1 MKNWEVTRR
10 DRSEHTKR
18 ATVSFLLPVLV
29 RTRMMASNPM
39 LFCTSFLRS
48 LRKCSPSV
56 SICQQK
62 AKTNKQSFSQQMA
75 VLVVTVGAVSVRSR
89 SRHKNQDCTYVQT
102 SHAYCTVPL
111 GLFYIRLA
119 SVPNSLCRYN
129 SLLLGI
135 KLCLCVKL
143 GLLNTIT
150 RIKQLLVMSLH
161 AAFVRACVRLEPN
174 TM

>member
-1 MKNWEVTRR
+1 
-10 DRSEHTKR
+10 
-18 ATVSFLLPVLV
+18 
-29 RTRMMASNPM
+29 
-39 LFCTSFLRS
+39 
-48 LRKCSPSV
+48 
-56 SICQQK
+56 
-62 AKTNKQSFSQQMA
+62 MA

-89 SRHKNQDCTYVQT
+89 SRHKNQHCTYVQT

-129 SLLLGI
+129 SLLLGS

-161 AAFVRACVRLEPN
+161 AAFVRACVQIQCKQAPHVCWYLEVAVLIDGASGV
-174 TM
+174 